1 MAYPTEL
8 SHFTKLP
15 ISQLA
20 IGYGILLFFIL
31 HTLNSVHFYATI
43 FNYLMISFDHFL
55 IIPIDYQQC
64 SNARLSY
71 LESY

>member
-20 IGYGILLFFIL
+20 IGSDILLFFIL
-31 HTLNSVHFYATI
+31 HTVNFYATI

-55 IIPIDYQQC
+55 IIPIDCQQY
-64 SNARLSY
+64 SNAKLSY
-71 LESY
+71 WEFY